1 MKLVAA
7 ALAAPFD
14 RDITA
19 ALARVER
26 ALVSARERGVR
37 LLVLPESALGGYLRE
52 PGPDASAPDIPAG
65 LDPDG
70 PEIAR
75 LIELAGDVVV
85 CAGYTEAGDGVLY
98 ASAVCVNGDGVLGRQ
113 RKVHLPPAERFAYT
127 AGDGFAAF
135 DTPIGR
141 VGMLLCYDKL
151 FPEAA
156 RALALDGAD
165 VICSLS
171 AWAADRMH
179 PAADIRDDIQT
190 RHFDLCDQTRAV
202 ENQVFVVSANQT
214 GPWGPLR
221 FLGSAKVVDPGGFVL
236 AEHRRRRGPRRR
248 RGRPRRDPRDPPRH
262 RPSGRPPAG
271 CLRAAAARGRR
282 ARFRALS
289 DVVTLR
295 PCAESSRSTEA
306 LIPKRWSGCS
316 SASRTAG
323 PTTAAPSRS
332 TAAGSGTGGSRSS
345 TSAAASSR

>member
-1 MKLVAA
+1 LSIDLRARDADTAGVKFVAA

-14 RDITA
+14 RDLTA
-19 ALARVER
+19 ALARVEQ
-26 ALVSARERGVR
+26 ALIIAREQGVR

-52 PGPDASAPDIPAG
+52 PGPEQSAPDIPAG
-65 LDPDG
+65 LDPEG

-98 ASAVCVNGDGVLGRQ
+98 ASAVCVSGDGVLGHQ

-135 DTPIGR
+135 DTPVGR
-141 VGMLLCYDKL
+141 IGMLLCYDKL

-156 RALALDGAD
+156 RALALDGAG

-179 PAADIRDDIQT
+179 PAPAIRDDIQT

-214 GPWGPLR
+214 GPWGPLH
-221 FLGSAKVVDPGGFVL
+221 FLGSAKVVDPGGAVL
-236 AEHRRRRGPRRR
+236 AATGANAGLAVADVDLAAIHEIRLGIDHLADRRP
-248 RGRPRRDPRDPPRH
+248 DAYAPPL
-262 RPSGRPPAG
+262 P
-271 CLRAAAARGRR
+271 AAAVLGFAR
-282 ARFRALS
+282 
-289 DVVTLR
+289 
-295 PCAESSRSTEA
+295 
-306 LIPKRWSGCS
+306 
-316 SASRTAG
+316 
-323 PTTAAPSRS
+323 
-332 TAAGSGTGGSRSS
+332 
-345 TSAAASSR
+345 